1 MNRGELAKATGCN
14 LETIRYYEK
23 IGLLHAPGRTPA
35 GHRVY
40 ADKDHSRLR
49 FILRTR
55 ELGFSIE
62 EIRNLLSLVD
72 TNDYTC
78 GDIHALTTTHLKS
91 ISQKISDLKILK
103 DTLAVIS
110 NKCGKG
116 KTPDCPIIQA
126 LVNDTL

>member
-1 MNRGELAKATGCN
+1 MKRGELAKNSGCN
-14 LETIRYYEK
+14 IETIRYYEK
-23 IGLLHAPGRTPA
+23 IEILPAPGRTPA

-40 ADKDHSRLR
+40 SKDDQSRLR

-62 EIRNLLSLVD
+62 EIRNLLSMVD
-72 TNDYTC
+72 SNDYTC

-91 ISQKISDLKILK
+91 ISQKISDLKLLEN
-103 DTLAVIS
+103 TLTTIA

-116 KTPDCPIIQA
+116 DSPDCPIIE
-126 LVNDTL
+126 TLADNKL